1 VREAVFG
8 NLYLTEKR
16 TGGPFTPA
24 DVEVAQALAAVA
36 GMAIENARLAERA
49 DMRRRWGQAATD
61 MATALFSGADRQ
73 EVLREVTIRVCALS
87 RADMAGVLAPSVA
100 DDDTM
105 TIVAAVG
112 EGAEDVEGVRIPLAD
127 TYVGA
132 TAAAGRPRLIDDI
145 STMPVVGVRAEVIVE
160 LTAGAG
166 PAMIVP
172 LGSAADR
179 GLLVVLRATG
189 REPFCPDEL
198 DLVSAFGAQATV
210 ALELARAQERE
221 RRLQVE
227 ADRDRIARD
236 LHDHVVQR
244 IFATGLALDRIGR
257 SVKEDDPALAERIAQ
272 RVDELDGT
280 ISRIR
285 SAIFELQEADD
296 ASAGAVRRRLGEVV
310 RSVTEGEVLRPDLR
324 IRDDVEELPA
334 PLVHDLV
341 AVVREL
347 LTNVVRHAAASR
359 VTIQVS
365 VAEEVSV
372 VVTDDGHGLPPIAV
386 RSGLANLADRAER
399 RRGSLALVSGPT
411 GTEVTW
417 SVPLPSRA

>member
-1 VREAVFG
+1 
-8 NLYLTEKR
+8 
-16 TGGPFTPA
+16 
-24 DVEVAQALAAVA
+24 
-36 GMAIENARLAERA
+36 MAIENARLAERA
-49 DMRRRWGQAATD
+49 DNRRRWGQAATE
-61 MATALFSGADRQ
+61 MATALLSGADPD
-73 EVLREVTIRVCALS
+73 EVLRAVTTRVCALT
-87 RADMAGVLAPSVA
+87 RADMAGVLAPSA
-100 DDDTM
+100 IDDGTM

-112 EGAEDVEGVRIPLAD
+112 QGAADVEGVRVPLAD

-132 TAAAGRPRLIDDI
+132 TASADQPRIIDDI
-145 STMPVVGVRAEVIVE
+145 STMPVVGVRAEVVVE
-160 LTAGAG
+160 LTSGAG

-172 LGSAADR
+172 LGSAAAR
-179 GLLVVLRATG
+179 GLLVMLRASG

-198 DLVSAFGAQATV
+198 DLVSAFAAQASV
-210 ALELARAQERE
+210 VLELAHAQERA

-257 SVKEDDPALAERIAQ
+257 SVKEDAPELAQRIAE

-285 SAIFELQEADD
+285 SSIFELQEADD
-296 ASAGAVRRRLGEVV
+296 ASPVAVRRRLGEVI
-310 RSVTEGEVLRPDLR
+310 RSVTEGETLRPVLR
-324 IRDDVEELPA
+324 IRNGVEELPA
-334 PLVHDLV
+334 VLVHDVV
-341 AVVREL
+341 AVVGEL
-347 LTNVVRHAAASR
+347 LTNVVRHAAATR

-365 VAEEVSV
+365 VTDEVSV

-399 RRGSLALVSGPT
+399 RCGSLTLASGPT

-417 SVPLPSRA
+417 TVPMPSRG